1 VLRDRLN
8 AAFKD
13 ANEAGDQRAAST
25 LRLILAAIKE
35 RDHCSREAGAGGN
48 GSGGGEGEDRGVG
61 EEEISAMLAA
71 MVDQRR
77 REIRRCEECARLE
90 MAEQEAEE
98 IRVIERFLPARMSEA
113 DIEAAVDEA
122 ISGAGAS
129 RLKDAGRVIAALK
142 ERYNGRMDFACA
154 KRLLCARLH

>member
-25 LRLILAAIKE
+25 LRLILTAIKE
-35 RDHCSREAGAGGN
+35 RDLCAREAA
-48 GSGGGEGEDRGVG
+48 GGGEGEGGSVGDEQIRG
-61 EEEISAMLAA
+61 MLAA

-98 IRVIERFLPARMSEA
+98 IRVIERFLPAKMSEA
-113 DIEAAVDEA
+113 ETEAAVGEA
-122 ISGAGAS
+122 IAAVGAS